1 MCVDR
6 VHAEALRGQKG
17 TLAKELTKT
26 TTVYPKGPGKSGH
39 LVA

>member
-17 TLAKELTKT
+17 TLDPIELDLQA
-26 TTVYPKGPGKSGH
+26 VGN
-39 LVA
+39 